1 LSDPIEAPA
10 AEGRPSPPSK
20 LLTVAPI
27 ISALVVVVFGVLVRL
42 STAREDAS
50 ARLVEHTHQV
60 IEMNQRIL
68 VRLLD
73 AETGERGYLIVGDS
87 SYLEPFRSATDDV
100 TTNLR
105 TLEALVA
112 DNQQQLPR
120 VEELS
125 KISRRLL
132 DLLQG
137 RIEQRSELGLDALR
151 DSVGSGA
158 AKMLMDSIRVVA
170 ADIESSERVL
180 LDQREHDQSHF
191 RRIANWVVV
200 LGMLLAGTLAGAIAV
215 ALARHA
221 SAQARLA
228 ERLDEQNA
236 VLEDQKAR
244 LKSQA
249 EELVARTEALEATQ
263 SQLVERTE
271 EAESASR
278 AKSEF
283 LARMSH
289 ELRTPLNAIGGYVEL
304 IELGVRGPITD
315 EQRSD
320 LARVKQSSAH
330 LLWLINDLLHYSQLE
345 SGRVEFNVAPVDPGE
360 VLAEVEPMIEP
371 QANAR
376 GLDLVVDPPPPGI
389 RMVADRPRCRQILI
403 NLLANACKFTPTE
416 GRITVR
422 CEVDDDHVRIHVAD
436 TGPGIPPESVGEIF
450 DPFVQILGEVRE
462 RGQRGM
468 GLGLP
473 ISRDLARGMGG
484 DLTVESEPGVGSTF
498 TLTLPRDGAAPA
510 D

>member
-1 LSDPIEAPA
+1 MSDPTEAPA
-10 AEGRPSPPSK
+10 AEEHPAPRTR
-20 LLTVAPI
+20 LLTAAPI
-27 ISALVVVVFGVLVRL
+27 VSALLVVVFGVLVRL
-42 STAREDAS
+42 STAREDVS
-50 ARLVEHTHQV
+50 ARLVDHTHQV
-60 IEMNQRIL
+60 IEMNERIL

-73 AETGERGYLIVGDS
+73 AETGERGFLIVGDS
-87 SYLEPFRSATDDV
+87 SYLEPFRSAADDV
-100 TTNLR
+100 ATNLR
-105 TLEALVA
+105 TLGALVA
-112 DNQQQLPR
+112 DSQQQRRIDALGG
-120 VEELS
+120 L
-125 KISRRLL
+125 SRRLL
-132 DLLQG
+132 DLLDG
-137 RIEQRSELGLDALR
+137 RIRQRRDMGLDAVR
-151 DSVGSGA
+151 DSVASGE
-158 AKMLMDSIRVVA
+158 AKILMDSIRAVT
-170 ADIESSERVL
+170 ADIESSERAL
-180 LDQREHDQSHF
+180 LDEREQDQAHF
-191 RRIANWVVV
+191 HRIATWVVV

-221 SAQARLA
+221 AAQARLA

-249 EELVARTEALEATQ
+249 EELVARAETLEATQ
-263 SQLVERTE
+263 RQLVERTQ
-271 EAESASR
+271 EAEAANR

-289 ELRTPLNAIGGYVEL
+289 ELRTPLNAILGYVEL
-304 IELGVRGPITD
+304 IELGVRGPVTD

-330 LLWLINDLLHYSQLE
+330 LLWLINDLLHFSQLE
-345 SGRVEFNVAPVDPGE
+345 AGRVEFNVAPLAPGD

-376 GLDLVVDPPPPGI
+376 GLDLVVEPPPPGAL
-389 RMVADRPRCRQILI
+389 MVADRPRCRQILI
-403 NLLANACKFTPTE
+403 NLLANACKFTPAE

-422 CEVDDDHVRIHVAD
+422 CDVDDDHVRIHVAD

-498 TLTLPRDGAAPA
+498 TLKLPRAGD
-510 D
+510 